1 MAKRKS
7 NLSGTN
13 ILLGVS
19 GGIAAYKAVDLAGKL
34 TASGANVKT
43 VMTENACRLV
53 GPKRFEAITN
63 APVYTSLWQGGGGG
77 GEYKIGHIN
86 LADWARII
94 VIAPATANIIAKI
107 ANGICDEI
115 LSTVLCACWQKPT
128 LLAPAMN
135 EKMWINPA
143 VVRNIGTVKKMGFEI
158 TGPDKGR
165 LACGDEAVGRM
176 SEPGE
181 IIKAMERI
189 ASKIKS

>member
-7 NLSGTN
+7 NLGGMN

-34 TASGANVKT
+34 TSAGALIKT
-43 VMTENACRLV
+43 VMTENACKLV
-53 GPKRFEAITN
+53 GPKSFEAITN
-63 APVYTSLWQGGGGG
+63 AQVFTSLWDVDN
-77 GEYKIGHIN
+77 EHKIGHIN

-94 VIAPATANIIAKI
+94 VVAPATANIVAKI

-115 LSTVLCACWQKPT
+115 LSTILCACWQKPT

-135 EKMWINPA
+135 EKMWTNPA
-143 VVRNIGTVKKMGFEI
+143 VVRNIRTVKKMGFEI

-181 IIKAMERI
+181 ILKAMERI